1 MTILFP
7 CDQNLKQVDENF
19 LIEFNMCKEL
29 QINTALYDHDK
40 LISDDIIK
48 ITNFSDDKIILR
60 SWMLNKSQYLKLYN
74 KLLIKNCKLI
84 NNVDEYLYCH
94 YFPNVLQDIKNYC
107 INSTWFYLSDMDDKL
122 LKLVH
127 KNIKTDLIIKDF
139 VKSEKGTNY
148 FKINKDITF
157 NDFKIFVNAFIN
169 ERQPLFN
176 EGIVLKEYLKVK
188 NNEWR
193 AFILNGELISLDRN
207 SSDNSLESPS
217 IDYIKTIAKI
227 INKSNFYTI
236 DFIQKENDEWIIL
249 ECGDGQVS
257 GLSKN
262 TNVKNFYVNLQN
274 YINKS

>member
-7 CDQNLKQVDENF
+7 CEQNLKQVDENF
-19 LIEFNMCKEL
+19 LIEFNMCKKL

-40 LISDDIIK
+40 FITDDYLK

-84 NNVDEYLYCH
+84 NNIDEYLYCH

-176 EGIVLKEYLKVK
+176 EGIVLKEYMKVK

-193 AFILNGELISLDRN
+193 AFILNGELISLDCN
-207 SSDNSLESPS
+207 SINNCLESPS
-217 IDYIKTIAKI
+217 IDYIKTMAKI

-236 DFIQKENDEWIIL
+236 DFIQKENNDWIIL
-249 ECGDGQVS
+249 ESGDGQVS
-257 GLSKN
+257 GLPKD
-262 TNVKNFYVNLQN
+262 TNVEKFYINLQN
-274 YINKS
+274 HINK

>member
-7 CDQNLKQVDENF
+7 CEQNLKQVDENF
-19 LIEFNMCKEL
+19 LIEFNMCKKL

-40 LISDDIIK
+40 FITDDYLK

-84 NNVDEYLYCH
+84 NNIDEYLYCH

-139 VKSEKGTNY
+139 VKSEKGTNF

-157 NDFKIFVNAFIN
+157 NDFKIFVNGFIN

-176 EGIVLKEYLKVK
+176 EGIVLKEYMKVK

-193 AFILNGELISLDRN
+193 AFILNGELISLDCN
-207 SSDNSLESPS
+207 SINNCLESPS
-217 IDYIKTIAKI
+217 IDYIKTMAKI

-236 DFIQKENDEWIIL
+236 DFIQKENNDWIIL
-249 ECGDGQVS
+249 ESGDGQVS
-257 GLSKN
+257 GLPKD
-262 TNVKNFYVNLQN
+262 TNVEKFYINLQN
-274 YINKS
+274 YINK

>member
-7 CDQNLKQVDENF
+7 CEQNLKQVDENF
-19 LIEFNMCKEL
+19 LLEFNMCKKL
-29 QINTALYDHDK
+29 QINIALYDHDK
-40 LISDDIIK
+40 FITDDYLK

-84 NNVDEYLYCH
+84 NNIDEYLYCH

-139 VKSEKGTNY
+139 VKSEKGTNF

-157 NDFKIFVNAFIN
+157 NDFKIFVNGFIN

-176 EGIVLKEYLKVK
+176 EGIVLKEYMKVK

-193 AFILNGELISLDRN
+193 AFILNGELISLDCN
-207 SSDNSLESPS
+207 SINNCLESPS
-217 IDYIKTIAKI
+217 IDYIKTMAKI

-236 DFIQKENDEWIIL
+236 DFIQKENNDWIIL
-249 ECGDGQVS
+249 ESGDGQVS
-257 GLSKN
+257 GLPKD
-262 TNVKNFYVNLQN
+262 TNVEKFYINLQN
-274 YINKS
+274 YINK

>member
-7 CDQNLKQVDENF
+7 CNQNLKQVDENF
-19 LIEFNMCKEL
+19 LLEFNMCKKL
-29 QINTALYDHDK
+29 QINIALYDHDK
-40 LISDDIIK
+40 FITDDYLK

-84 NNVDEYLYCH
+84 NNIDEYLYCH

-139 VKSEKGTNY
+139 VKSEKGTNF

-157 NDFKIFVNAFIN
+157 NDFKIFVNGFIN

-176 EGIVLKEYLKVK
+176 EGIVLKEYMKVK

-193 AFILNGELISLDRN
+193 AFILNGELISLDCN
-207 SSDNSLESPS
+207 SINNCLESPS
-217 IDYIKTIAKI
+217 IDYIKTMAKI

-236 DFIQKENDEWIIL
+236 DFIQKENNDWIIL
-249 ECGDGQVS
+249 ESGDGQVS
-257 GLSKN
+257 GLPKD
-262 TNVKNFYVNLQN
+262 TNVEKFYINLQN
-274 YINKS
+274 YINK

>member
-19 LIEFNMCKEL
+19 LIEFNICNKL
-29 QINTALYDHDK
+29 HINTALYDHDK
-40 LISDDIIK
+40 LILDDYLK

-60 SWMLNKSQYLKLYN
+60 SWMLNKAQYLKLYN

-84 NNVDEYLYCH
+84 NNIDEYLYCH
-94 YFPNVLQDIKNYC
+94 YFTNVLQDIKNYC

-139 VKSEKGTNY
+139 VKSEKGTNF

-157 NDFKIFVNAFIN
+157 NDFKVFVNAFIK

-176 EGIVLKEYLKVK
+176 EGIVLKEYMKVK

-193 AFILNGELISLDRN
+193 AFILNGELISLDCN
-207 SSDNSLESPS
+207 STDNCLESPS
-217 IDYIKTIAKI
+217 IDYVKTIAKT

-236 DFIQKENDEWIIL
+236 DFIQKENNEWIIL

-257 GLSKN
+257 GFPKR
-262 TNVKNFYVNLQN
+262 TDVEKFYINLQN
-274 YINKS
+274 YINK

>member
-7 CDQNLKQVDENF
+7 CEQNLKQVDENF
-19 LIEFNMCKEL
+19 LLEFNMCKKL

-40 LISDDIIK
+40 FITDDYLK

-84 NNVDEYLYCH
+84 NNIDEYLYCH

-139 VKSEKGTNY
+139 VKSEKGTNF

-157 NDFKIFVNAFIN
+157 NDFKIFVNGFIN

-176 EGIVLKEYLKVK
+176 EGIVLKEYMKVK

-193 AFILNGELISLDRN
+193 AFILNGELISLDCN
-207 SSDNSLESPS
+207 SINNCLESPS
-217 IDYIKTIAKI
+217 IDYIKTMAKI

-236 DFIQKENDEWIIL
+236 DFIQKENNDWIIL
-249 ECGDGQVS
+249 ESGDGQVS
-257 GLSKN
+257 GLPKD
-262 TNVKNFYVNLQN
+262 TNVEKFYINLQN
-274 YINKS
+274 YINK